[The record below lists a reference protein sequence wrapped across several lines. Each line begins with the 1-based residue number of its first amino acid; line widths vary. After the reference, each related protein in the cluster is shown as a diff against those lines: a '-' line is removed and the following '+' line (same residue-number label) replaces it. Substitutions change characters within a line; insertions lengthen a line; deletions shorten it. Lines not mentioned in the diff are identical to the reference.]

1 MVGYVTVDLYRGR
14 YGREM
19 SIDLYRGR
27 SDRVWRCRSLLGT
40 LWHGIGRLI
49 STGDGMV
56 GYVVVDPYWG

>member
-1 MVGYVTVDLYRGR
+1 MVGK
-14 YGREM
+14 M
-19 SIDLYRGR
+19 SMDLYRGR

-56 GYVVVDPYWG
+56 GFVVVDPYWG

>member
-1 MVGYVTVDLYRGR
+1 MSLKIFTGDVMVGK
-14 YGREM
+14 M

>member
-1 MVGYVTVDLYRGR
+1 MVGKMSMDLYRGQ
-14 YGREM
+14 
-19 SIDLYRGR
+19 